1 MRRTWPRQEAGAHR
15 THSTVLPLAPMALPP
30 NGRMLFL
37 CEDTTRELEAMRS
50 LLERQLA
57 SVDEGLS
64 LTRSLRLALTTA
76 SVASPQQ

>member
-1 MRRTWPRQEAGAHR
+1 MCPTWPRQRKHER
-15 THSTVLPLAPMALPP
+15 TQPTVLLPRPMALPP
-30 NGRMLFL
+30 NGRMLYL
-37 CEDTTRELEAMRS
+37 CEDTTRELEAMRT